1 MLLWLLGEVVVGLLI
16 SGLVLALA
24 VPAAMSLGYETGPIH
39 GVVVTLC
46 ALAASVVFGE
56 RLRKRRRARQSP

>member
-1 MLLWLLGEVVVGLLI
+1 MLLWLLGEVVVGLLVA
-16 SGLVLALA
+16 GLALAVA
-24 VPAAMSLGYETGPIH
+24 VPAAMRLGYETGLMH

-56 RLRKRRRARQSP
+56 RLRKRRRARQSR

>member
-1 MLLWLLGEVVVGLLI
+1 MLLRLLGEVVVGLLI
-16 SGLVLALA
+16 AGLALA
-24 VPAAMSLGYETGPIH
+24 VTVPAAMRLGYEAGPIH

-56 RLRKRRRARQSP
+56 RLRKRRGGRQSP